1 MVGALS
7 VKTAAPTLR
16 SNKPIEKIK
25 MIELTEAD
33 YISRIASKNWKLST
47 AESSATY
54 QVWRH
59 KTNSSYIELN
69 IYVDKHGDI
78 EVHIYL
84 YS

>member
-7 VKTAAPTLR
+7 VKTVAPTLL
-16 SNKPIEKIK
+16 SKKPIEKIK

-33 YISRIASKNWKLST
+33 YISRIASGNWKLST
-47 AESSATY
+47 DESSATY

-69 IYVDKHGDI
+69 SCVDERGDI

>member
-7 VKTAAPTLR
+7 VKTAAPTLL
-16 SNKPIEKIK
+16 SKKPIEKIK

-33 YISRIASKNWKLST
+33 YISHIASGNWELSI

-54 QVWRH
+54 QIWRH
-59 KTNSSYIELN
+59 KSNSSYIEFN
-69 IYVDKHGDI
+69 SYVDEQGDI
-78 EVHIYL
+78 EVNFYL